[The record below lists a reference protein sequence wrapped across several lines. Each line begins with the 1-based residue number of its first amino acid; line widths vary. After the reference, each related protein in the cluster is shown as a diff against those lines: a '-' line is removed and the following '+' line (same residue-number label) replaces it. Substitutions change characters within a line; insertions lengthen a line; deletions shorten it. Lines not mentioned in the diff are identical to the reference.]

1 MDSIWIVFC
10 SLPLVQQCFTDSI
23 ATIMSE
29 DTQLQNLDRLLKNWA
44 NNITEATKEIISSAI
59 QGKNQDNF
67 NSYNGSNVQIF
78 DDIRDRQSR
87 VISVSIGDGVECFSI
102 PNFPIYSDYSR
113 GT

>member
-1 MDSIWIVFC
+1 
-10 SLPLVQQCFTDSI
+10 
-23 ATIMSE
+23 MSE

-87 VISVSIGDGVECFSI
+87 VISVSVVDGF
-102 PNFPIYSDYSR
+102 N
-113 GT
+113 